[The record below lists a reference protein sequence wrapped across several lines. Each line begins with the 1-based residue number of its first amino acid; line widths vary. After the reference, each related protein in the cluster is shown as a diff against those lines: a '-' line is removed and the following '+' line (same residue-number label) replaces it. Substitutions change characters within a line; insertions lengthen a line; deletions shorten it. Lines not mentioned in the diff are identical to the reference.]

1 MRIAV
6 LVSGSGSNL
15 QALIDAIASDPSFG
29 AEVVLVLADR
39 PDTGGLAR
47 ASAAEIPTAVVDWKA
62 FAEGE
67 SFTQAV
73 LNEVQAVDAEGLV
86 LAGFM
91 RVLSSQVI
99 AAFPNLILNVHPSL
113 LPAFPGRRAVAD
125 ALAHGVKLAGL
136 TVHFVDE
143 QVDQGPIVAQRAV
156 PILPSD
162 TPDSLHER
170 IQEQEHDLYPKVVRA
185 FCRGELSVKDKM
197 VALEEV
203 L

>member
-39 PDTGGLAR
+39 PDTGGAAR
-47 ASAAEIPTAVVDWKA
+47 ASVAGIPTAVVDWKD
-62 FAEGE
+62 FTERE

-73 LNEVQAVDAEGLV
+73 LSEVLAAGAEGIV

-91 RVLSSQVI
+91 RVLSAQVI

-113 LPAFPGRRAVAD
+113 LPAFPGGRAIED
-125 ALAHGVKLAGL
+125 ALAQGVKLAGV
-136 TVHFVDE
+136 TVHFVNE
-143 QVDQGPIVAQRAV
+143 KVDRGPIVAQRAV

-162 TPDSLHER
+162 TRDSLHAR

-185 FCRGELSVKDKM
+185 LCRGEISVTDNVVM
-197 VALEEV
+197 LEEV